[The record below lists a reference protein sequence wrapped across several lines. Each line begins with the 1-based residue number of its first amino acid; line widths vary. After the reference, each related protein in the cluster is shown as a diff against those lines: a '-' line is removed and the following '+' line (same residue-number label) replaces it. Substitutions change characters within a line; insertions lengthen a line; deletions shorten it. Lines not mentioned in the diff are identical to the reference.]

1 MVNLESDCP
10 IKTFR
15 MFDIKHNMHFLRTA
29 VFAVGCRLFMYE
41 VLIFDH
47 VVSFPRWQTWRMAK
61 GRSVNS
67 WLFFYWL
74 WSKILRKWCLFFTD
88 DCVIWMQTNLWCM
101 ISIQKTRK
109 TRIRRLAR
117 ALNPRSRMFLRSVI
131 SECCVSLEC

>member
-1 MVNLESDCP
+1 MIVQSKHFVCLILSTICTFCELRYLQLVVDCLCMKYWSLTTWLAFQDGRP
-10 IKTFR
+10 Q
-15 MFDIKHNMHFLRTA
+15 
-29 VFAVGCRLFMYE
+29 E
-41 VLIFDH
+41 
-47 VVSFPRWQTWRMAK
+47 WQK
-61 GRSVNS
+61 VDS